1 MRAAVVLFTR
11 DLRVHDQPALSAAAR
26 DAEAVLP
33 LFVLDD
39 AILHGAAP
47 NRVAFLRDSLADLDA
62 SLRARGSRLHL
73 RRGDVVSEVVAA
85 ARQAGA
91 TAVYCSADAS
101 AHAQHRERDLARELG
116 SERIALRLVDGTTVV
131 AADEVRT
138 AAGEHFSVFTPYHRR
153 WREAPRRALLRA
165 PRRLRTPAT
174 LARGRLPTLRDLVAG
189 SPSPELPRGGETAG
203 RARVTAWVR
212 SGLGRYGE
220 LHDDLAA
227 DATSR
232 LSPYLHLGCLSPLE
246 VLERVRERPGAEPFV
261 RQLAWRDFYH
271 QLLAARPET
280 AREDMRP
287 RGDRWADDAEALE
300 AWKRGRTGY
309 PLVDAGMRQLLREG
323 FMHNRARLVTA
334 SFLAKHLYVD
344 WRRGAR
350 HFSEL
355 LVDGDVASNAGNWQ
369 WVAGTGA
376 DTRPNRVFNP
386 TRQAGRFDPTGAYV
400 RRYVPEL
407 EHLDGAAVHEP
418 WKLGSL
424 RPGDYPAPIV
434 DHDEAVGRFR
444 ARGAAERARAPG
456 ADQRFPKR

>member
-39 AILHGAAP
+39 AILHDAAP
-47 NRVAFLRDSLADLDA
+47 NRVAFLRGSLGDLDA
-62 SLRARGSRLHL
+62 SLRARGSRLQV
-73 RRGDVVSEVVAA
+73 RRGDVVSEVVAVA
-85 ARQAGA
+85 LQAGA
-91 TAVYCSADAS
+91 TAVFCSADAS
-101 AHAQHRERDLARELG
+101 AYAQRRERGLARALSG
-116 SERIALRLVDGTTVV
+116 ERIELRLVDGATVV

-138 AAGEHFSVFTPYHRR
+138 AAGGHFSVFTPYHRR
-153 WREAPRRALLRA
+153 WREAPRRAVLRA
-165 PRRLRTPAT
+165 PGRLRTPAT
-174 LARGRLPTLRDLVAG
+174 ITRGRLPALRDLVAG
-189 SPSPELPRGGETAG
+189 TPSPQLPQGGETAG
-203 RARVTAWVR
+203 RARLTAWAR

-232 LSPYLHLGCLSPLE
+232 LSPYLHFGCLSPLE

-280 AREDMRP
+280 AHEDMRP
-287 RGDRWADDAEALE
+287 RGDRWADDDEALE

-355 LVDGDVASNAGNWQ
+355 LVDGDVASNVGNWQ

-386 TRQAGRFDPTGAYV
+386 TRQARRYDPTGAYV

-407 EHLDGAAVHEP
+407 QHVDGPAVHEP
-418 WKLGSL
+418 WKLGPF
-424 RPGDYPAPIV
+424 RPADYPDPIV
-434 DHDEAVGRFR
+434 DHDEAVRRFR
-444 ARGAAERARAPG
+444 VARRG
-456 ADQRFPKR
+456 